1 MLRPTLAALALAGAA
16 ALAFSGAAQ
25 ATTYFT
31 TLSGPAESPANASP
45 GTGTALVTI
54 NQVTN
59 IMDVEVTFSGL
70 VAPTTASHIHCCTA
84 VPFTS
89 TAIVA
94 TEVPFFDSFPIGV
107 TSGSYTHLFNLLDLA
122 SYNPAFVT
130 ASGGTAA
137 GAEAALVAGLN
148 AGKAYLNIHT
158 TSFPGGEIRGFLTAI
173 PEPGTWLLTIVGFGV
188 VGTGLRRRR
197 APARLAA

>member
-1 MLRPTLAALALAGAA
+1 MLRRTLAALAGAA
-16 ALAFSGAAQ
+16 ALAFAGAAQ

-31 TLSGPAESPANASP
+31 TLSGPGESPANTSP

-54 NQVTN
+54 NQTTN

-173 PEPGTWLLTIVGFGV
+173 PEPGTWLLTIVGFAV
-188 VGTGLRRRR
+188 VGAGLRRRR
-197 APARLAA
+197 APAMAA